1 MAARVALLL
10 AFTVFFAVAWE
21 SDQKAEAKVLAAKMR
36 LPENPVLAQ
45 ESRLTIV
52 ISEVSHRVV
61 ISSESDFS
69 KCALPKG
76 IIPGTYR
83 VVDGKGSVGWVMIPY
98 EAESHEVRVDAEFES
113 KNLDFFSSQNP
124 EGRWYFIRA
133 EGAPVV
139 ASPRGESSVLR

>member
-36 LPENPVLAQ
+36 LPEKPALAQ
-45 ESRLTIV
+45 ESRHTIV

-69 KCALPKG
+69 KCALPEG

-98 EAESHEVRVDAEFES
+98 EVESQEVRADAKSES
-113 KNLDFFSSQNP
+113 KNLDFYSSQTSD
-124 EGRWYFIRA
+124 GRWYFIRA
-133 EGAPVV
+133 EDAPLI
-139 ASPRGESSVLR
+139 ASPRGENSVLR